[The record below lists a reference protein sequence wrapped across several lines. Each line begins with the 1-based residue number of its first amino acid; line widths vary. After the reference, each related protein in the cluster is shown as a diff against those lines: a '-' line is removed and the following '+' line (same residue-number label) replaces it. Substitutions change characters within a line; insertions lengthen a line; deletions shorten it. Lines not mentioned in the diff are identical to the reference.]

1 MAAQMMQVASIRAE
15 APRAAPLMRIDGLTR
30 RFGGLV
36 AVDTVSFDVH
46 AGEVV
51 GLIGPNGAGKT
62 TLFNI
67 ISGHMRSDAG
77 RVSIGEHDVTN
88 VRASACAR
96 LGIGRTFQIVKPL
109 TTLTVHENVMVGALL
124 HNSREEASSKAAA
137 IVERVGMG
145 ALMHRPAG
153 SLTLESRKRLELAR
167 ALSVE
172 PKILLLDEILAGL
185 NTSEVN
191 ESLELIRGFAKT
203 DGLAV
208 VMIEHILHAVMSLAD
223 VVVVL
228 DHGVKIADG
237 APAAVRANPK
247 VIEAY
252 LGEET
257 PAAAAAV

>member
-1 MAAQMMQVASIRAE
+1 MTSEINATTAQSMPQVPFSTAGIK
-15 APRAAPLMRIDGLTR
+15 PLMQIQGLVR
-30 RFGGLV
+30 RFGGLTAV
-36 AVDTVSFDVH
+36 AQATFDVH
-46 AGEVV
+46 PGEIV

-67 ISGHMRSDAG
+67 ISGHMHSDAG
-77 RVSIGEHDVTN
+77 RVLFDGHDVTN
-88 VRASACAR
+88 VKASKCAR
-96 LGIGRTFQIVKPL
+96 VGIGRTFQIVKPL

-124 HNSREEASSKAAA
+124 HNTHKVASHKAAT

-145 ALMHRPAG
+145 MLMHRPAG

-191 ESLELIRGFAKT
+191 ESLELVRGFAKS

-208 VMIEHILHAVMSLAD
+208 IMIEHILHAVMSLAD
-223 VVVVL
+223 RIVVL
-228 DHGVKIADG
+228 DYGVKIAEG
-237 APAAVRANPK
+237 LPETVVRDPK
-247 VIEAY
+247 VIAAY
-252 LGEET
+252 LGSDEE
-257 PAAAAAV
+257 

>member
-1 MAAQMMQVASIRAE
+1 MTGMPMMRE
-15 APRAAPLMRIDGLTR
+15 KGEHEPLLRVDGVVR

-36 AVDTVSFDVH
+36 AVNGVSFDVWP
-46 AGEVV
+46 GEIL

-67 ISGHMRSDAG
+67 ISGRMTSNSGSVRYG
-77 RVSIGEHDVTN
+77 QHDVTN
-88 VRASACAR
+88 VPASKCAR
-96 LGIGRTFQIVKPL
+96 VGIGRTFQIVKPL

-124 HNSREEASSKAAA
+124 HNSHKVAKEKAAA

-172 PKILLLDEILAGL
+172 PGLLLLDEILAGL
-185 NTSEVN
+185 NASEVN

-203 DGLAV
+203 DGLCV
-208 VMIEHILHAVMSLAD
+208 IMIEHILHAVMSLAD
-223 VVVVL
+223 RIVVL
-228 DHGVKIADG
+228 DYGVKIAEG
-237 APAAVRANPK
+237 LPEVVVRDPK
-247 VIEAY
+247 VVAAY
-252 LGEET
+252 LGSDE
-257 PAAAAAV
+257 A